1 MDHSDSRL
9 APLLAI
15 TRTKGEFPTAVLQ
28 APELVTLYP
37 RTFSCAPVVEPQIA
51 LPHAVADEGR
61 RSVCATYW
69 AAASV
74 RARAVEGSAAASSKP
89 SPGNAA
95 AEPNPHSRP
104 TAHQLPA
111 GSFFGGFRTPAP
123 SGSTAHTRPASETLH
138 DTGRST
144 ELDRMS
150 QADPIEPFPF
160 TGGR

>member
-1 MDHSDSRL
+1 MSLSSPRSIVRRNISFP
-9 APLLAI
+9 AP
-15 TRTKGEFPTAVLQ
+15 RPFHPTACTRRQ
-28 APELVTLYP
+28 RITHQPSTGP
-37 RTFSCAPVVEPQIA
+37 SSTPV
-51 LPHAVADEGR
+51 
-61 RSVCATYW
+61 
-69 AAASV
+69 AASPQSSP
-74 RARAVEGSAAASSKP
+74 AFSPQQFSSKP